1 MFLRIDSDTFVNIDN
16 IFSYKLSDEGDSFKL
31 TLWGTSGTV
40 MNTIHYMKF
49 RDDHIALLKEVVNSL
64 RDITINPERET
75 QPEIETGETQEPE
88 EVEPVT
94 DTREERNRH
103 LREMVKLPDEA
114 VEAGVIPG
122 QMSLFDN

>member
-75 QPEIETGETQEPE
+75 QPEIEMGETQEPE

-94 DTREERNRH
+94 DTREARNRH

>member
-1 MFLRIDSDTFVNIDN
+1 MFLRVDSDTFVNIDN
-16 IFSYKLSDEGDSFKL
+16 IFSYKLSDEEDSFKL

-40 MNTIHYMKF
+40 MNTIHYLKF
-49 RDDHIALLKEVVNSL
+49 REDHIALLKEVVNSL
-64 RDITINPERET
+64 KDITINPERET
-75 QPEIETGETQEPE
+75 QPELVSEEPPAPE

-94 DTREERNRH
+94 ETREERNRH

-114 VEAGVIPG
+114 IDDGVIPG